1 MRFVV
6 NEDESGI
13 LKINQNLCKALGCT
27 NPRLKKSSNRPHAF
41 CKKHSGFRKQIS
53 KKKFRELLGNNELVT
68 Q

>member
-6 NEDESGI
+6 NETEKGI
-13 LKINQNLCKALGCT
+13 VMPDQNLCKAVGCT

-41 CKKHSGFRKQIS
+41 CKKHSGFRKQMS
-53 KKKFRELLGNNELVT
+53 KKKFREILGNSELVA